1 MLQLRKGKVVAHDNK
16 TYLVVKRP
24 IIGSALPSQRN
35 GIPPK
40 GYNEVASDQEW
51 IHDVFVANQLPIGK
65 AERMTR
71 FAAQLV
77 GIGMLVFIF
86 LQIGRWVHAGMPIS
100 Y

>member
-24 IIGSALPSQRN
+24 IIG
-35 GIPPK
+35 IPPK
-40 GYNEVASDQEW
+40 GYNEVAPDQEW
-51 IHDVFVANQLPIGK
+51 IHDVFVANQWPIGK

-77 GIGMLVFIF
+77 GIGMLVFMF

>member
-40 GYNEVASDQEW
+40 GYNEVAPDQEW

-77 GIGMLVFIF
+77 GIGMLVLMF